1 MKTYFF
7 LVIIIYVLI
16 ITKMC
21 KECVYHKYLL
31 YQVYCEKIKVM
42 FFLNQIYQFR
52 SEYQGILDSFD
63 DKKAR
68 TVLKPR

>member
-7 LVIIIYVLI
+7 LVIIIYALI

-21 KECVYHKYLL
+21 KKCVYHKYLL
-31 YQVYCEKIKVM
+31 YQVYYEKIKAM